1 MSTYYIGIK
10 MGSTTTCIYKSGNG
24 IVLKEPSL
32 IAMPTNMKIKDVKA
46 IGEDA
51 KRLIGRVPN
60 NITIFS
66 PIANGVI
73 QYEDLAVLMLKGF
86 LKKIFPNR
94 SIGQNIKAIVT
105 TPISITPQEKKVFE
119 TTCFKAGIAD
129 VYLIPDVLSYA
140 VGTGIDIQSETAN
153 MIVNIGGDT
162 TNIATISNYSI
173 INGYTLSFGGSIINV
188 AIAKYIEETYNFYI
202 STEQAEFLKTEI
214 CSLFETY
221 TVSYD
226 IVGLNKKTQSKEQL
240 TINSTELYPIVKHYY
255 SLIVNAINSVIQS
268 SDPEVIAD
276 ISKNGIYFYGGGA
289 SIIGLEKFMADN
301 TTFKINLPDTSR
313 SNILGTGVLIKYPQI
328 LKRIV
333 KNT

>member
-1 MSTYYIGIK
+1 MSTFLIGIK

-66 PIANGVI
+66 PISNGVI

-94 SIGQNIKAIVT
+94 TIGQNIKAIVT
-105 TPISITPQEKKVFE
+105 TPISLTPQEKKAFE

-140 VGTGIDIQSETAN
+140 IGTGIDIQSESTN

-214 CSLFETY
+214 CSLFKTY
-221 TVSYD
+221 SVSYT
-226 IVGLNKKTQSKEQL
+226 IAGLNKKTQSKEQL
-240 TINSTELYPIVKHYY
+240 TIDSTELFPIVEHYY
-255 SLIVNAINSVIQS
+255 SLISDAVNSVIQS

-289 SIIGLEKFMADN
+289 SIIGLEKFMADH

-313 SNILGTGVLIKYPQI
+313 ANVLGTGVLIKNPQI
-328 LKRIV
+328 LKRII

>member
-173 INGYTLSFGGSIINV
+173 INGYTLSFGGSIINI

>member
-1 MSTYYIGIK
+1 MSTFYIGIK

-51 KRLIGRVPN
+51 KRLIGRTPN

-66 PIANGVI
+66 PISNGVI
-73 QYEDLAVLMLKGF
+73 QYEELAVLMLKGF
-86 LKKIFPNR
+86 LKKIFPNKTL
-94 SIGQNIKAIVT
+94 GQNIKAIVT
-105 TPISITPQEKKVFE
+105 TPISISPQEKKAFE

-140 VGTGIDIQSETAN
+140 VGNGIDIQSETAN
-153 MIVNIGGDT
+153 MIVHIGGGT

-173 INGYTLSFGGSIINV
+173 INGYTLSFGGSLINV

-221 TVSYD
+221 SVSYE
-226 IVGLNKKTQSKEQL
+226 IAGLNKKTQSKEQL
-240 TINSTELYPIVKHYY
+240 TIQSTELYPIIKHYY
-255 SLIVNAINSVIQS
+255 SLIAEAVNSVIQS
-268 SDPEVIAD
+268 SDPEVISD

-289 SIIGLEKFMADN
+289 SIIGLEKFMTEK
-301 TTFKINLPDTSR
+301 TTFKTNLPDASR
-313 SNILGTGVLIKYPQI
+313 TNILGTGVLIKYPQL
-328 LKRIV
+328 LKKLI